1 MGKPDEV
8 TRDMLITMA
17 VYGIVIQ
24 IICIFLPGDLLKM
37 SCGLWIGVATGAGM
51 LIHMKNSL
59 IEALDLGEAGA
70 KKYMQKSYM
79 KRYIVVVVV
88 FIAVAFLDVANV
100 LTLLAGVMGLK
111 VSAYLQPVLQK
122 VLKKNK

>member
-1 MGKPDEV
+1 MGKPDEL
-8 TRDMLITMA
+8 TREMLITMV
-17 VYGIVIQ
+17 VYGVILQ
-24 IICIFLPGDLLKM
+24 VICIFLPGDLLKM
-37 SCGLWIGVATGAGM
+37 TCGLWIGIAIGAGM

-88 FIAVAFLDVANV
+88 FIAVAYLGIANV
-100 LTLLAGVMGLK
+100 LT
-111 VSAYLQPVLQK
+111 
-122 VLKKNK
+122 